1 MYKEIRRKD
10 RADDNEAALI
20 LLNDGE
26 YGVLSTVDQ
35 DNQPYGTPV
44 NYAVVDNSIFIHSA
58 TEGHKLE
65 NIRSNSNVSFCVVGK
80 TELLPEQFSTRYESV
95 IVFGAASILDGEK
108 QKRAALK
115 ALLAK
120 YSPDHLESGEEYINK
135 CINKVVV
142 IKISIDHITG
152 KSRK

>member
-10 RADDNEAALI
+10 RATDNEAALA

-58 TEGHKLE
+58 TEGCKLE

-80 TELLPEQFSTRYESV
+80 TELLPEQFSTRYFAPSSPPV
-95 IVFGAASILDGEK
+95 SSSAA
-108 QKRAALK
+108 AA
-115 ALLAK
+115 
-120 YSPDHLESGEEYINK
+120 
-135 CINKVVV
+135 
-142 IKISIDHITG
+142 KISLPLRLVLRARLIIAQASAANRPLQ
-152 KSRK
+152 SRAPRP

>member
-20 LLNDGE
+20 ILNDGG

-120 YSPDHLESGEEYINK
+120 YSPDHLKSGVEYINK
-135 CINKVVV
+135 SLNKVVV

>member
-1 MYKEIRRKD
+1 MHKEIRRKD
-10 RADDNEAALI
+10 RAIDNEAALA

-44 NYAVVDNSIFIHSA
+44 NYTVVDNSIFIHSA

-65 NIRSNSNVSFCVVGK
+65 NIMSNSKVSFCVVGK
-80 TELLPEQFSTRYESV
+80 TELLPDQFSTRYESV
-95 IVFGAASILDGEK
+95 IVFGAASILDGK
-108 QKRAALK
+108 NQKRAALK
-115 ALLAK
+115 ALLTK

-135 CINKVVV
+135 FINKVMVV
-142 IKISIDHITG
+142 KVSIDHITG
-152 KSRK
+152 KTRK

>member
-10 RADDNEAALI
+10 RATDNEAALA

-58 TEGHKLE
+58 TEGCKLE

-95 IVFGAASILDGEK
+95 IVFGATSILDGEK

-120 YSPDHLESGEEYINK
+120 YSPGHLESGAEYINK

-142 IKISIDHITG
+142 IKVSIDHITG